1 MSKVEELLAKYNSNG
16 VKKIILSSIGDFENI
31 GVDKKT
37 VEGEPL
43 VTLLNYVDVYHNK
56 TIKKGVPQMTVSSPI
71 NKVDK
76 CSVEQGD
83 IFITPTSETVDDIGH
98 SALVLETLPQTVYS
112 YHIMRYRLHN
122 VSMTTASYINQC
134 FESCYVKQQILKKAQ
149 GLTRFG
155 VSKSKFGEI
164 EIPLPHIKVQEEIVK
179 ILDSFT
185 NLIDALNKELSL
197 RQKQFEYY
205 REKLLTFDDK
215 SLLKPINEIG
225 TLFRGNGLQ
234 KKDFVD
240 EGVGCI
246 HYGQIY
252 TKLGF
257 SLSKPLTYVTK
268 VTAKPLTKVR
278 KGDLVIACT
287 SENIEDVCKSVVWE
301 GEEEIVTGGH
311 ACVLRHNENPRYIGY
326 FFQTHQFFMQKKQ
339 YAYGAKVID
348 IKTEKLGEILIP
360 IPPLAIQQSIVEKL
374 DAFESLISSLKE
386 EIALRQKQYEY
397 YREKLLTFN

>member
-1 MSKVEELLAKYNSNG
+1 MNRIIEL
-16 VKKIILSSIGDFENI
+16 KKNAEMFYTEIALSD
-31 GVDKKT
+31 VA
-37 VEGEPL
+37 
-43 VTLLNYVDVYHNK
+43 DVYTGKQLNK
-56 TIKKGVPQMTVSSPI
+56 SDMSNDGLYAVMNGGIEPSGYTNNYNEEENTITISQGGASAGYVNWNSEKIWIGAHCYAIHPI
-71 NKVDK
+71 KNKINNRYLYFVLK
-76 CSVEQGD
+76 EKQEVLMQSKQGAG
-83 IFITPTSETVDDIGH
+83 IP
-98 SALVLETLPQTVYS
+98 
-112 YHIMRYRLHN
+112 
-122 VSMTTASYINQC
+122 
-134 FESCYVKQQILKKAQ
+134 
-149 GLTRFG
+149 GLNR
-155 VSKSKFGEI
+155 SIIQKLY
-164 EIPLPHIKVQEEIVK
+164 IPLPHTNVQKRIVE

-185 NLIDALNKELSL
+185 NLIDALNEELSL

-234 KKDFVD
+234 KKDFVE

-374 DAFESLISSLKE
+374 DAFEFLISSLKE

>member
-1 MSKVEELLAKYNSNG
+1 MSKLCVAQPNEYFKLIDISDISIGEFVRKDKQNINFKYPVFNGGTTCTGYYSEYNNDGNKIIISARGAAGFVNRVFTKYWAGNSCYSIKITSKLFNWNFVYYFLKQKQNSLINLQQGGSIPSVSKKQVEE
-16 VKKIILSSIGDFENI
+16 II
-31 GVDKKT
+31 
-37 VEGEPL
+37 
-43 VTLLNYVDVYHNK
+43 
-56 TIKKGVPQMTVSSPI
+56 
-71 NKVDK
+71 
-76 CSVEQGD
+76 
-83 IFITPTSETVDDIGH
+83 
-98 SALVLETLPQTVYS
+98 
-112 YHIMRYRLHN
+112 
-122 VSMTTASYINQC
+122 
-134 FESCYVKQQILKKAQ
+134 
-149 GLTRFG
+149 
-155 VSKSKFGEI
+155 
-164 EIPLPHIKVQEEIVK
+164 IPYLDIKVQEEIVK

-185 NLIDALNKELSL
+185 NLIDALNEELSL

-205 REKLLTFDDK
+205 REKLLTFGHK
-215 SLLKPINEIG
+215 SILKPINEIG

-268 VTAKPLTKVR
+268 ETAKPLTKVR

-339 YAYGAKVID
+339 YAYGTKVID

-360 IPPLAIQQSIVEKL
+360 IPPLSIQQSIVEKL
-374 DAFESLISSLKE
+374 DAFESLIPSLKE

-397 YREKLLTFN
+397 YREKLLTFD

>member
-1 MSKVEELLAKYNSNG
+1 MSKVEELLEKYNPDG
-16 VKKIILSSIGDFENI
+16 VPNKLLVECSLIDYGYPFTSSMFTDDSSYIPIIRIRDVKPGKASTYYMGNYSKEYIVKRGDILVGMDGEFNLEKWNDIDSLLNQRVARITEMPSKSIKGYLYHILGPIFKKIEREISGGSVKHLSVKIINSI
-31 GVDKKT
+31 
-37 VEGEPL
+37 
-43 VTLLNYVDVYHNK
+43 
-56 TIKKGVPQMTVSSPI
+56 S
-71 NKVDK
+71 
-76 CSVEQGD
+76 
-83 IFITPTSETVDDIGH
+83 
-98 SALVLETLPQTVYS
+98 
-112 YHIMRYRLHN
+112 
-122 VSMTTASYINQC
+122 
-134 FESCYVKQQILKKAQ
+134 
-149 GLTRFG
+149 
-155 VSKSKFGEI
+155 
-164 EIPLPHIKVQEEIVK
+164 IPLPHIKVQEEIVK

-185 NLIDALNKELSL
+185 NLIDALNEELSL

-205 REKLLTFDDK
+205 REKLLTFDHK
-215 SLLKPINEIG
+215 SILKPINEIG

-268 VTAKPLTKVR
+268 ETAKPLTKVR

-360 IPPLAIQQSIVEKL
+360 IPSLAIQQSIVEKL
-374 DAFESLISSLKE
+374 DAFESLIASLKE

-397 YREKLLTFN
+397 YREKLLTFD

>member
-1 MSKVEELLAKYNSNG
+1 MSKVEELLAKYNPNG
-16 VKKIILSSIGDFENI
+16 VFQSDLREVSSIIRGKRVTKRDVKERGDYPVI
-31 GVDKKT
+31 SG
-37 VEGEPL
+37 GESPMGYYD
-43 VTLLNYVDVYHNK
+43 TFNREANTITIAQYGAAGYVDFQKNK
-56 TIKKGVPQMTVSSPI
+56 FWANDVCYSILPFESVNNKYLYYTLKSKQNYIYSIRNTDAVPFSLPI
-71 NKVDK
+71 N
-76 CSVEQGD
+76 
-83 IFITPTSETVDDIGH
+83 
-98 SALVLETLPQTVYS
+98 TLYS
-112 YHIMRYRLHN
+112 I
-122 VSMTTASYINQC
+122 Q
-134 FESCYVKQQILKKAQ
+134 
-149 GLTRFG
+149 
-155 VSKSKFGEI
+155 
-164 EIPLPHIKVQEEIVK
+164 IPLPHIKVQEEIVK

-185 NLIDALNKELSL
+185 NLIDALNEELSL

-205 REKLLTFDDK
+205 REKLLTFDHK
-215 SLLKPINEIG
+215 SILKPINEIG

-268 VTAKPLTKVR
+268 ETAKPLTKVR

-360 IPPLAIQQSIVEKL
+360 IPSLAIQQSIVEKL
-374 DAFESLISSLKE
+374 DAFESLTSSLKE

-397 YREKLLTFN
+397 YREKLLTF

>member
-1 MSKVEELLAKYNSNG
+1 MSKVVELLELYNPNG
-16 VKKIILSSIGDFENI
+16 VFQSDLREVSSIMRGKRVTKRDVKESGDYPVI
-31 GVDKKT
+31 SG
-37 VEGEPL
+37 GESPMGYYD
-43 VTLLNYVDVYHNK
+43 TFNRDANTITIAQYGAAGYVDFQKNK
-56 TIKKGVPQMTVSSPI
+56 FWANDVCYSILPFESVDNKYLYYTLKSKQNFIYSIRNTDAVPFSLPI
-71 NKVDK
+71 N
-76 CSVEQGD
+76 
-83 IFITPTSETVDDIGH
+83 
-98 SALVLETLPQTVYS
+98 TLYS
-112 YHIMRYRLHN
+112 I
-122 VSMTTASYINQC
+122 Q
-134 FESCYVKQQILKKAQ
+134 
-149 GLTRFG
+149 
-155 VSKSKFGEI
+155 
-164 EIPLPHIKVQEEIVK
+164 IPLPHIKVQEEIVK

-185 NLIDALNKELSL
+185 NLIDALNEELSL

-268 VTAKPLTKVR
+268 ETAKPLTKVR

-360 IPPLAIQQSIVEKL
+360 VPSLAIQLSIVEKL

-397 YREKLLTFN
+397 YREKLLTFD

>member
-1 MSKVEELLAKYNSNG
+1 MNKLTAKDFKRGIRVVKAQLTDFDNYPVYQNSLKPLGFYSKYNVKANTVFVICAGAAGDIGFSNKNFWAADDCYYLETDKYVDSKFIYYYLLSIQNDIKRQVRQASVPRLG
-16 VKKIILSSIGDFENI
+16 SNVLKSIILPS
-31 GVDKKT
+31 
-37 VEGEPL
+37 
-43 VTLLNYVDVYHNK
+43 
-56 TIKKGVPQMTVSSPI
+56 VSD
-71 NKVDK
+71 N
-76 CSVEQGD
+76 
-83 IFITPTSETVDDIGH
+83 
-98 SALVLETLPQTVYS
+98 
-112 YHIMRYRLHN
+112 
-122 VSMTTASYINQC
+122 
-134 FESCYVKQQILKKAQ
+134 KQQ
-149 GLTRFG
+149 
-155 VSKSKFGEI
+155 
-164 EIPLPHIKVQEEIVK
+164 EIVK

-185 NLIDALNKELSL
+185 NLIDALNEELSL

-234 KKDFVD
+234 KKDFVE

-311 ACVLRHNENPRYIGY
+311 ACVLRHNENPRYLGY

>member
-1 MSKVEELLAKYNSNG
+1 MSKVEKLLAKYNPNG
-16 VKKIILSSIGDFENI
+16 VFQSDLREVSSIIRGKRVTKRDVKERGDYPVI
-31 GVDKKT
+31 SG
-37 VEGEPL
+37 GESPMGYYD
-43 VTLLNYVDVYHNK
+43 TFNREANTITIAQYGAAGYVDFQKNK
-56 TIKKGVPQMTVSSPI
+56 FWANDVCYSILPFESVNNKYLYYTLKSKQNYIYSIRNTDAVPFSLPI
-71 NKVDK
+71 N
-76 CSVEQGD
+76 
-83 IFITPTSETVDDIGH
+83 
-98 SALVLETLPQTVYS
+98 TLYS
-112 YHIMRYRLHN
+112 I
-122 VSMTTASYINQC
+122 Q
-134 FESCYVKQQILKKAQ
+134 
-149 GLTRFG
+149 
-155 VSKSKFGEI
+155 
-164 EIPLPHIKVQEEIVK
+164 IPLPHIKVQEEIVK

-185 NLIDALNKELSL
+185 NLIDALNEELSL

-205 REKLLTFDDK
+205 REKLLTFDHK
-215 SLLKPINEIG
+215 SILKPINEIG

-268 VTAKPLTKVR
+268 ETAKPLTKVR

-360 IPPLAIQQSIVEKL
+360 IPSLAIQQSIVEKL